1 MRLSEKATKPN
12 MAMEP
17 LLIVVMGVSGTGKS
31 TLAHEFS
38 RRYPFTYVDA
48 DSFHSEQSI
57 EQMSKGIPLTNKQRL
72 PWIKRISEQLS
83 LYRQQNINCILAY
96 SGLKKAHRDVIF
108 SAYSNRIAVLLNA
121 DEKLITE
128 RINQRS
134 DHFMSSKLLS
144 NQLAEMEPF
153 NDEKPLLE
161 LDIANSIDALIK
173 QMRGFI
179 IEEGTNI

>member
-1 MRLSEKATKPN
+1 MMTLSEKVAKPN
-12 MAMEP
+12 IAMEP

-38 RRYPFTYVDA
+38 RRYSFTYVDA
-48 DSFHSEQSI
+48 DSFHSKQSI

-96 SGLKKAHRDVIF
+96 SGLKKAHRDAIF
-108 SAYSNRIAVLLNA
+108 STYSNRLAVLLNA

-134 DHFMSSKLLS
+134 NHFMSSQLLG
-144 NQLAEMEPF
+144 NQLAEMEAF
-153 NDEKPLLE
+153 DDDKLLLK
-161 LDIANSIDALIK
+161 LDITNSIDELLK
-173 QMRGFI
+173 QMQICLSKRYKI
-179 IEEGTNI
+179 

>member
-1 MRLSEKATKPN
+1 
-12 MAMEP
+12 
-17 LLIVVMGVSGTGKS
+17 
-31 TLAHEFS
+31 
-38 RRYPFTYVDA
+38 VDA

-57 EQMSKGIPLTNKQRL
+57 QQMSKGIPLTNKQRL

-134 DHFMSSKLLS
+134 DHFMSSKLLG
-144 NQLAEMEPF
+144 NQLAEMEAFDNNEPIL
-153 NDEKPLLE
+153 N
-161 LDIANSIDALIK
+161 LDINHSVDELVK
-173 QMRGFI
+173 QLRSFI
-179 IEEGTNI
+179 SDKA